1 MDTKTWFKRKL
12 DSFKDDFEFRLETLI
27 YKITEKISE
36 KMDQKRIN
44 RTKFAKLLQ
53 ISPPAVT
60 KILNGNSNF
69 TLKTLLSIADA
80 LELDLKIDFK
90 EKQFATEVNICE
102 WKFSELYPCVNVDD
116 VYLAETSAQDKPY
129 SLIKNKPI
137 SRPGTAADSS
147 ISHSAYEEQI
157 AA

>member
-1 MDTKTWFKRKL
+1 MGAKSWLQAKL
-12 DSFKDDFEFRLETLI
+12 VSFEDDFDFRLETLI

-36 KMDQKRIN
+36 RMDQKRIN
-44 RTKFAKLLQ
+44 RTKFAQLLK

-80 LELDLKIDFK
+80 LELDMQIDFK
-90 EKQFATEVNICE
+90 EKQIATEPQLCE
-102 WKFSELYPCVNVDD
+102 WNFSDLYTTVNVDD
-116 VYLAETSAQDKPY
+116 VYPSEIPAQAKAYSIIKSISGTS
-129 SLIKNKPI
+129 
-137 SRPGTAADSS
+137 TDSS
-147 ISHSAYEEQI
+147 VPPLGCEEQI